1 MEMNLIVRKP
11 TDDEQRYGKIVT
23 SDYMI
28 SAVTIHSSVLK
39 TLGWVSKV
47 YRAKKSTIVP
57 SNKAEITK
65 ALKTITVLSKPK
77 CKTFAHL
84 FGILKEAENHPHFM
98 DEMSNKGHLKWTDV
112 NCEIPNFVIE
122 NKFKYPNAL
131 VRTVSRIK
139 ELKNYFENGVLE
151 GLSDYQY
158 DDTNK
163 ITSLLPSIHEYL
175 DKIATNGVR
184 GHTQT
189 FLNNTVQKNYK
200 KYANMLGDDF
210 TPSDFANTLSSERLT
225 IISDA
230 WHINL
235 KEFVG
240 TWEDLCKYLYSP
252 SMIAEIRNEIG
263 VNVRSRSKD
272 ECRKGIET
280 SDMKKFTRIIENKKA
295 IIGNNF
301 NIDEEK
307 RKIEEAK
314 KNVKLKEVQLEEA
327 RWCLNHAIKN
337 NVENVHELSQAV
349 EKIRGKYNYA
359 VKALEKLESNLNKKK
374 DALQVIKE
382 YEIRQNL
389 LNEMIEETRS
399 GEEISMLE
407 HEGLVEALRRQ
418 KNEKQIP
425 YYTWRFVCD
434 KIDKETASRIEEALE
449 ENLNKGN
456 GVNGEDGYI
465 NVTAFPMT
473 KSYEFFVDYPKNSNL
488 FRAFKNRGIE
498 LSNIL
503 IDGVAKHLKMSFVSP
518 RGEMFINNPMEKTL
532 SGDMLE
538 WVGL

>member
-1 MEMNLIVRKP
+1 MNLIVRKP
-11 TDDEQRYGKIVT
+11 TDDEQRHGKIVT

-39 TLGWVSKV
+39 TLGWVEKV
-47 YRAKKSTIVP
+47 YRAKNCTIIP
-57 SNKAEITK
+57 SNKAEISK
-65 ALKTITVLSKPK
+65 ALSTIIVLSKPR
-77 CKTFAHL
+77 CKTFSHL
-84 FGILKEAENHPHFM
+84 FEILKEAENHPYFM
-98 DEMSNKGHLKWTDV
+98 DEISNKGHLKWTDV
-112 NCEIPNFVIE
+112 KCEIPNFVIE
-122 NKFKYPNAL
+122 NNFKHPNAL
-131 VRTVSRIK
+131 VRTIARIK
-139 ELKNYFENGVLE
+139 ELKNYFDNGILD
-151 GLSDYQY
+151 GLSDYKY
-158 DDTNK
+158 DDKNK
-163 ITSLLPSIHEYL
+163 ITTLLPSIHNYF
-175 DKIATNGVR
+175 DKIATNGVK

-189 FLNNTVQKNYK
+189 FLNNTVLKNYK
-200 KYANMLGDDF
+200 KIAELIGKDF
-210 TPSDFANTLSSERLT
+210 TPSDYANTLSEERLS
-225 IISDA
+225 IISDE

-252 SMIAEIRNEIG
+252 SMIAEIRNKLG
-263 VNVRSRSKD
+263 VKVRSRCKN
-272 ECRKGIET
+272 ECRKGVEA
-280 SDMKKFTRIIENKKA
+280 SDMKKFSRIIENKRA

-301 NIDEEK
+301 NIDEEE

-314 KNVKLKEVQLEEA
+314 KNVKIKEVQLEEA

-337 NVENVHELSQAV
+337 NVKNVHELSRAV
-349 EKIRGKYNYA
+349 EKIRGKYTYA
-359 VKALEKLESNLNKKK
+359 VKALEKLEANLNKKR
-374 DALQVIKE
+374 DALQVIRE

-407 HEGLVEALRRQ
+407 HENLVEALRRQ
-418 KNEKQIP
+418 KNENQIP

-434 KIDKETASRIEEALE
+434 KIDKTTATKIEEALE

-456 GVNGEDGYI
+456 GVDGEDGYI
-465 NVTAFPMT
+465 NVTSFPMT
-473 KSYEFFVDYPKNSNL
+473 RSYEFFVDYPKNSNL
-488 FRAFKNRGIE
+488 FRAFKNKGIE

-518 RGEMFINNPMEKTL
+518 SGEMFINSPMEKTL